1 MEKAGL
7 GFTVESLE
15 SGKNFLN
22 AVTNSLWY
30 VDPFI
35 DRFNSRGLFHPLLF
49 EHLVGFNDPS
59 KSKHRK
65 LEMDRSSLL
74 ANAQQLDIV
83 LEQAWINGPMWRPI
97 KSAVKDLVEMMY
109 KYADYLK
116 QSLEKVKTN
125 HSLTYPVRTLD
136 DMQSLKLIQPKH
148 VVKPSYASRYKSLTS
163 HLDTMKEFEPV
174 CVDEYTP
181 ADTRNRR
188 YYIDHID
195 HAISHKCILYRVAA
209 GNNFGTHN
217 FLWKISINQTEEDRI
232 SKNQEVVQQIQKS
245 LPTYHTRAMRRA
257 FIDRTQLM
265 CSLKPIHARNVYRSL
280 KGDNSAATEK
290 EVDERVRHAFDQQDP
305 DIIQDLREH
314 NKGKPSKYDIFF

>member
-1 MEKAGL
+1 MMSSEVPGKEKFKKDAFKVLMSASKRLTLPSPHNEDNNKRIVYNKILQILEKAGL

-83 LEQAWINGPMWRPI
+83 LEQAWINGPMWRLI
-97 KSAVKDLVEMMY
+97 KSAVKDLVKVMY

-116 QSLEKVKTN
+116 QSLEKV
-125 HSLTYPVRTLD
+125 
-136 DMQSLKLIQPKH
+136 
-148 VVKPSYASRYKSLTS
+148 
-163 HLDTMKEFEPV
+163 
-174 CVDEYTP
+174 
-181 ADTRNRR
+181 
-188 YYIDHID
+188 
-195 HAISHKCILYRVAA
+195 
-209 GNNFGTHN
+209 
-217 FLWKISINQTEEDRI
+217 
-232 SKNQEVVQQIQKS
+232 
-245 LPTYHTRAMRRA
+245 
-257 FIDRTQLM
+257 
-265 CSLKPIHARNVYRSL
+265 
-280 KGDNSAATEK
+280 
-290 EVDERVRHAFDQQDP
+290 
-305 DIIQDLREH
+305 
-314 NKGKPSKYDIFF
+314 

>member
-217 FLWKISINQTEEDRI
+217 FLWKISRNQTEEDRI

-265 CSLKPIHARNVYRSL
+265 C
-280 KGDNSAATEK
+280 
-290 EVDERVRHAFDQQDP
+290 
-305 DIIQDLREH
+305 
-314 NKGKPSKYDIFF
+314 

>member
-116 QSLEKVKTN
+116 QSLEKV
-125 HSLTYPVRTLD
+125 
-136 DMQSLKLIQPKH
+136 
-148 VVKPSYASRYKSLTS
+148 
-163 HLDTMKEFEPV
+163 
-174 CVDEYTP
+174 
-181 ADTRNRR
+181 
-188 YYIDHID
+188 
-195 HAISHKCILYRVAA
+195 
-209 GNNFGTHN
+209 
-217 FLWKISINQTEEDRI
+217 
-232 SKNQEVVQQIQKS
+232 
-245 LPTYHTRAMRRA
+245 
-257 FIDRTQLM
+257 
-265 CSLKPIHARNVYRSL
+265 
-280 KGDNSAATEK
+280 
-290 EVDERVRHAFDQQDP
+290 
-305 DIIQDLREH
+305 
-314 NKGKPSKYDIFF
+314 